1 MHITTRFKC
10 DYPLKIGYFWHLNE
24 KKSQFMKSN
33 RYILSRFEVYIRIG
47 VHEILLQQK
56 RARCYPRSLMSSC
69 RFFRHL
75 RMVENVGDLLNA
87 IPSPLTYQA
96 I

>member
-10 DYPLKIGYFWHLNE
+10 DYPLKIDHLKHLNE

-33 RYILSRFEVYIRIG
+33 SCILSRFEVYIRIG

-56 RARCYPRSLMSSC
+56 SEVYPRSLQSSC

-87 IPSPLTYQA
+87 IPSPLTD
-96 I
+96 